1 MTCAAAADSVV
12 PMNATL
18 SKVAGDTPTPSRGR
32 VAAYSWFLLTAV
44 AIAVFAP
51 LPYLTDSLAN
61 LADGQNVA
69 ANYADRPLW
78 AQVAFYVHI
87 VGGGTALLLSP
98 LQFAA
103 RLRRRAPRV
112 HRTIGRIVL
121 VSIGLAGVAGLVL
134 APMSLAGAVGTAGFG
149 ALAALWLGFAGTA
162 FRAIRRGDVAAHRRW
177 VVRTF
182 AMTYAAVTL
191 RLWLAL
197 LIPAQIMLFG
207 VDGDVAFTRAY
218 VIVAFLSWVP
228 NLIVAELL
236 LRRKTRWTD

>member
-1 MTCAAAADSVV
+1 
-12 PMNATL
+12 MNATL
-18 SKVAGDTPTPSRGR
+18 SDVAGVTPTPRRR
-32 VAAYSWFLLTAV
+32 VAGYWWFLLTAV

-87 VGGGTALLLSP
+87 LGGGTALLLSP

-112 HRTIGRIVL
+112 HRATGRIVL
-121 VSIGLAGVAGLVL
+121 LSIGLAGTAGLLL
-134 APMSLAGAVGTAGFG
+134 APMSLAGAAGTVGFG
-149 ALAALWLGFAGTA
+149 ALAALWLGFAVAA

-182 AMTYAAVTL
+182 ARTYAAVTL

-197 LIPAQIMLFG
+197 LIAGQILLLG
-207 VDGDVAFTRAY
+207 VDGDAAFTRAY
-218 VIVAFLSWVP
+218 VIVPVLSWVP

-236 LRRKTRWTD
+236 LRRNRLGPRR